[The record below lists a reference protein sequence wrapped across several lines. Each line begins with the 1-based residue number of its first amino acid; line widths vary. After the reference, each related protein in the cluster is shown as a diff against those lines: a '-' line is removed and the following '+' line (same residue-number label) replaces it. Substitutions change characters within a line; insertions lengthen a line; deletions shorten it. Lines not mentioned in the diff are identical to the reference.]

1 MLKIS
6 DHITY
11 AEATKSQVAVRY
23 NLKNVPNQEQL
34 ENMTLTA
41 EKIFEPVREFFN
53 YPIAVTSFFRAPAVN
68 AAAGGARNSQHST
81 GQAMDID
88 ADVLG
93 KITNKQVFD
102 YIRENLEFDQLI
114 WEFGD
119 ENQPDWVHV
128 SYNKVV
134 NRRQILRSLKQNYKT
149 IYTSFK

>member
-1 MLKIS
+1 
-6 DHITY
+6 
-11 AEATKSQVAVRY
+11 
-23 NLKNVPNQEQL
+23 
-34 ENMTLTA
+34 MTLTA

>member
-68 AAAGGARNSQHST
+68 PAAGGARNSQHST